1 MMSLSLGF
9 DHRLVD
15 GAGGSKFIEMVKEN
29 KETMNLE
36 NLF

>member
-1 MMSLSLGF
+1 MMLSLGF

-15 GAGGSKFIEMVKEN
+15 GAGGSQFIDKLRHALESFD
-29 KETMNLE
+29 LE

>member
-1 MMSLSLGF
+1 MILSLGF

-15 GAGGSKFIEMVKEN
+15 GAGGSQFIEIVRKNIES
-29 KETMNLE
+29 MNLE